1 MRSKLHCRVRAA
13 CIRVIKETSMNPV
26 DIILIVIIAAAAAL
40 ALRSVIKRKKRGG
53 CGCADCPQ
61 KKTCRTK
68 AETEE

>member
-1 MRSKLHCRVRAA
+1 
-13 CIRVIKETSMNPV
+13 MNPV